1 MFSNKIAYT
10 QSPGGIRRGLI
21 WQSSDMNARPETR
34 NFIISP
40 YTLGFGAYSVLRSN
54 GKNMNVPADTYVA
67 DDDRV
72 IGVQGIRPTY
82 QNEQIPSFT
91 FPYVTQVLTDPVTLQ
106 DYFNILAD
114 GYIRKFDIDLYV
126 YPRVIKAFNSNGNP
140 VDIVV
145 ETWYKSSDLSP
156 VFVNVYNNVKQINQD
171 GSGSGTGYELLT
183 PGNPASNEPMLTY
196 PMMSSPSLPMRIKGT
211 FLYVDYPYAFAGE
224 NFSSRAQALN
234 AMIAY
239 DTITTQLSNMLAN
252 EPMPSDS
259 LFRGSKINSPHRGT
273 YISGFNAIPA
283 FQMTSGTRYDTT
295 SSSTSTQQK
304 WAMTKGVHY
313 EGLNQDF
320 QFFFSP
326 IVYPYSVYQGG
337 MDSFCII
344 GKDKGLSYDE
354 LDFLKHEKPV
364 FMSPIMNLPRAN
376 RVFSERLKQTP
387 DVDAGNYA
395 ASLIPHVRPLQWT
408 AGSFS
413 HSGTA
418 SYWNNTANPFNP
430 YFVINVGNDGV
441 LMPYGLSYGSQRD
454 IQTLIRFEQ
463 QTGAQFW
470 RDESVI
476 QPLFNKDELY
486 SVEVCPE
493 LAKHNYGVHTNT
505 FQSSGR
511 YKYAGFKGKISFF
524 EMP

>member
-1 MFSNKIAYT
+1 MFSNKICYT

-21 WQSSDMNARPETR
+21 WQSSDVVPQQETR

-40 YTLGFGAYSVLRSN
+40 YSLSYGSYNVLRSN
-54 GKNMNVPADTYVA
+54 GKNMTVPADTYVA
-67 DDDRV
+67 DDNTTV
-72 IGVQGIRPTY
+72 GVQGIRPTY
-82 QNEQIPSFT
+82 GNETIPTFT
-91 FPYVTQVLTDPVTLQ
+91 FPYITQVLTDPVTQ
-106 DYFNILAD
+106 QEYYNILAD

-126 YPRVIKAFNSNGNP
+126 YPRVIKAFNSSGHP
-140 VDIVV
+140 VDTVV

-156 VFVNVYNNVKQINQD
+156 VLVTFYNNVKQINQD
-171 GSGSGTGYELLT
+171 GSGSATGYELLT
-183 PGNPASNEPMLTY
+183 PGNPSSNEPMLTY

-211 FLYVDYPYAFAGE
+211 FLFVDYPYAFAGE

-239 DTITTQLSNMLAN
+239 DTITTQLSTMLAN
-252 EPMPSDS
+252 EPYPSDS
-259 LFRGSKINSPHRGT
+259 IFSGSKINSPHRGT
-273 YISGFNAIPA
+273 YIDGFNAIPT

-295 SSSTSTQQK
+295 SGATSSQQK

-313 EGLNQDF
+313 DGLNSDF

-326 IVYPYSVYQGG
+326 IAYPFSVYQGG
-337 MDSFCII
+337 RDSYCII
-344 GKDKGLSYDE
+344 GKDQGLNYDE

-376 RVFSERLKQTP
+376 RVFLERLKQSP
-387 DVDAGNYA
+387 SPGAGNYA
-395 ASLIPHVRPLQWT
+395 ASLIPHVRPLEWT
-408 AGSFS
+408 SGSYS

-418 SYWNNTANPFNP
+418 TFWNNTNNPFNP
-430 YFVINVGNDGV
+430 YFVTNVGNDGV
-441 LMPYGLSYGSQRD
+441 LMPYGLGYGSQRD
-454 IQTLIRFEQ
+454 IQTMIRFEQ
-463 QTGAQFW
+463 QTGAQVW

-476 QPLFNKDELY
+476 QPIFNRNELY

-493 LAKHNYGVHTNT
+493 IAKHNYGVHTST

-511 YKYAGFKGKISFF
+511 YKYAGFKGKVSFF